1 MDNKFNMRN
10 LVIFLAIV
18 IAFIILIRI
27 LSTAVNDSQS
37 NQSTQTTQST
47 QSNSSFQE
55 NNSIPDLSV
64 NPLSEMKLEGFTD
77 NTDEK
82 AYEPVDDKNKPQLNP
97 QTGMLVDGPGFETGQ
112 LEGAG
117 QPSLPNVP
125 ANYYFLDDGSG
136 GEMSIQNNLCS
147 KSCCSEQ
154 WPTPFKMKYDPYVCK
169 NKSEFV
175 PSNTFCN
182 NSFQDAGC
190 LCLSKKQSQFLY
202 NRGGNG
208 NEWF

>member
-1 MDNKFNMRN
+1 MEDKLFNMKN
-10 LVIFLAIV
+10 LVIFLIAV
-18 IAFIILIRI
+18 IALIILIRV
-27 LSTAVNDSQS
+27 LTSAVNPMGNS
-37 NQSTQTTQST
+37 NQ
-47 QSNSSFQE
+47 E
-55 NNSIPDLSV
+55 NPNMPAGIGFVPEMIPQ
-64 NPLSEMKLEGFTD
+64 MTEGFSD
-77 NTDEK
+77 NTGEK
-82 AYEPVDDKNKPQLNP
+82 AYEPVNGKNMPNKNP
-97 QTGMLVDGPGFETGQ
+97 QTGMLVEGPGFEVGE

-117 QPSLPNVP
+117 QPSLPNIP
-125 ANYYFLDDGSG
+125 ANYYYLDDGAG

-154 WPTPFKMKYDPYVCK
+154 WPTPFKMKYDPYVCQ

-175 PSNTFCN
+175 PSNTFCS

-190 LCLSKKQSQFLY
+190 LCLSKKQNQFIY